1 MHELY
6 TTFEKQRGLQ
16 DYDLIIFLSFRFF
29 FIFAFFQLFIECI
42 ACKLQYSFAFSFV
55 QAYIISSSCIRK
67 RLPCC
72 LTTKIIFLH
81 VSKMYA
87 HKLHSI

>member
-16 DYDLIIFLSFRFF
+16 DYDLIIFLSVRFF
-29 FIFAFFQLFIECI
+29 HFRFFQLFIECI
-42 ACKLQYSFAFSFV
+42 ACKLQYSFAPSFV

-72 LTTKIIFLH
+72 LTTKIIFLN